1 MNKKGCWITIII
13 VFLFLAAIGTCD
25 NDDDELS
32 SSSNSSVEQRDN
44 QNNDDSQSADDDD
57 DSSSQMPGWLIG
69 RWQGMTPMGVMT
81 FDIMNDHTIIDY
93 TSGESEEGTFEYRD
107 GEILA
112 KFPSTGGTITSY
124 EVDLQNHQIIL
135 GQGCVA
141 TRQ

>member
-13 VFLFLAAIGTCD
+13 VFFFLAVIGKCG
-25 NDDDELS
+25 DDDELS
-32 SSSNSSVEQRDN
+32 SSSNPSVEQSDN
-44 QNNDDSQSADDDD
+44 QNNDDSQSADDDY

-93 TSGESEEGTFEYRD
+93 TSGESEEGTFEDRD

-112 KFPSTGGTITSY
+112 KFPNTGGAITRY
-124 EVDLQNHQIIL
+124 EVDLQNHQINL
-135 GQGCVA
+135 EQGCVA
-141 TRQ
+141 TKQ

>member
-1 MNKKGCWITIII
+1 MNKKGCWITVII
-13 VFLFLAAIGTCD
+13 VIFFLALIGTCD
-25 NDDDELS
+25 DDDEPS

-44 QNNDDSQSADDDD
+44 QSAVDDNNSSDDA
-57 DSSSQMPGWLIG
+57 SSQMPGWLIG

-81 FDIMNDHTIIDY
+81 FDIMNDHIIINYSSD
-93 TSGESEEGTFEYRD
+93 ESEEGTFEYRD

-112 KFPSTGGTITSY
+112 KFPSDGGAITNY
-124 EVDLQNHQIIL
+124 KVDLENHQIIL